1 MSHGSIHCFGHFPSF
16 FVCLPEA
23 TPWQE
28 RSDEDRPLDFQA
40 PASLQ
45 GREQLSGK
53 GHWMLDDGCHFLPKT
68 DEKCPVWWCLM
79 MFDVASWNSNFISL
93 GILEILCILMVV
105 SFSPRVSFLFPW
117 PAATS
122 NDNFAWSIW
131 LATLQRCVKTCLFFF
146 SDLSLEL
153 L

>member
-79 MFDVASWNSNFISL
+79 LPPEIPILYLWGSLKSYVFLWWFHSLRVLVSCFLDLPQLPMIILPGASGWRHFSDVWRQ
-93 GILEILCILMVV
+93 C
-105 SFSPRVSFLFPW
+105 
-117 PAATS
+117 
-122 NDNFAWSIW
+122 
-131 LATLQRCVKTCLFFF
+131 FFVF

>member
-1 MSHGSIHCFGHFPSF
+1 MRIGLACDLWRVQPVFPAANDLPISSMSHGSIHCFGHFPSF
-16 FVCLPEA
+16 FVCLPEV

-68 DEKCPVWWCLM
+68 DEKCPV
-79 MFDVASWNSNFISL
+79 
-93 GILEILCILMVV
+93 
-105 SFSPRVSFLFPW
+105 
-117 PAATS
+117 
-122 NDNFAWSIW
+122 
-131 LATLQRCVKTCLFFF
+131 
-146 SDLSLEL
+146 
-153 L
+153 